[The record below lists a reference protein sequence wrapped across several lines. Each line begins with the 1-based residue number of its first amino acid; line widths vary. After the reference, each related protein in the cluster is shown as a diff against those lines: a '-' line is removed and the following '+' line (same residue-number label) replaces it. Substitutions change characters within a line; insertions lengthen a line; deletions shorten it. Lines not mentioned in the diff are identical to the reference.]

1 MRMLNDYLKET
12 FGEKLYKI
20 SLDGGFTCPNRDG
33 TCGTK
38 GCIFCSS
45 GGSGEFAASECLNLD
60 LQIENAK
67 ARVTGKYKGSRY
79 IAYFQ
84 AFTNTYAPVH
94 ILRKK
99 FMPVI
104 LRDDIAALSIAT
116 RPDCLPDEVLA
127 LLAELNSIKPVWI
140 ELGLQTS
147 NDITAQRIRRGY
159 TTEVY
164 DQAMTRL
171 QPLNLH
177 RVTHQIIGLPGE
189 TPTDMLETTR
199 HIVSQKSEGIKFHL
213 LHILRDTDLAEE
225 YYSGKYNP
233 LDMDAYISLLADC
246 VETLPESM
254 IVHRL
259 TGDGDKRQLI
269 APLWSADKKHALNA
283 IRKKLFERQS
293 KP

>member
-147 NDITAQRIRRGY
+147 NDITAQHIRRGY
-159 TTEVY
+159 PTEVY
-164 DQAMTRL
+164 DQAMARL

-189 TPTDMLETTR
+189 TPADMLETTR
-199 HIVSQKSEGIKFHL
+199 HIVYQKSEGIKFHL

-225 YYSGKYNP
+225 YYSGIYNP
-233 LDMDAYISLLADC
+233 LDMDTYISILADC
-246 VETLPESM
+246 VKILPEST

-259 TGDGDKRQLI
+259 TGDGDKKQLI
-269 APLWSADKKHALNA
+269 APLWSADKKRVLNA
-283 IRKKLFERQS
+283 IRKKLFTMQN